1 MRMSLLSRFCLITLT
16 VITLNQTASAAA
28 TLNSDENN
36 ALVKE
41 DIAGTQVLSEVC
53 PALIGKN
60 AKFEQNIQK
69 LIQMNLKQY
78 TGQTMTLSVLQNDA
92 EYKALLDDAHKA
104 VKETP
109 ADEQKSVC
117 EDVLNF
123 ED

>member
-1 MRMSLLSRFCLITLT
+1 MRTLFLSRFCLITLT
-16 VITLNQTASAAA
+16 AVTLSQAVSAAA
-28 TLNSDENN
+28 ALTQDENN

-53 PALIGKN
+53 PALIGKQ
-60 AKFEQNIQK
+60 AKFEENIQK

-78 TGQTMTLSVLQNDA
+78 TGQSMTFTALQKDA
-92 EYKALLDDAHKA
+92 EYKALLDEAHKA

-109 ADEQKSVC
+109 ADEQKAVC

-123 ED
+123 EE